1 MTRTHTLEALG
12 AESPG
17 PILESAAVKSVL
29 AGIAAAIVLAFV
41 AALVL
46 DFGVQRSA
54 ETQYQTSG
62 TRL

>member
-1 MTRTHTLEALG
+1 M
-12 AESPG
+12 
-17 PILESAAVKSVL
+17 KSVL

-62 TRL
+62 ARL

>member
-1 MTRTHTLEALG
+1 M
-12 AESPG
+12 
-17 PILESAAVKSVL
+17 KSVL

-46 DFGVQRSA
+46 DTGVQRSA